1 MKIFLLFLC
10 ASFIIG
16 ANWQQG
22 TPAARWLMGSMA
34 AVMVTAYFLFDQ
46 FPFNRLAA
54 RYP

>member
-16 ANWQQG
+16 ANWQQA
-22 TPAARWLMGSMA
+22 TLRQRRWLMGSMA

-46 FPFNRLAA
+46 LI
-54 RYP
+54 